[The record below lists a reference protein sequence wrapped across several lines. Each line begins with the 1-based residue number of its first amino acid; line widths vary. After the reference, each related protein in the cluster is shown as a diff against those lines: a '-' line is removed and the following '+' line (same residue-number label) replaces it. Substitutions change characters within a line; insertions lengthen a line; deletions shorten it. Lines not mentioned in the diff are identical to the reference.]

1 MYQSNLIIHFD
12 RVYSVFIYN
21 YLYTIYIYLSNSLQY
36 ILLVNF
42 VTLSKLYS
50 FKIVVFVIDYLTVL
64 IGEENHY
71 LVE

>member
-12 RVYSVFIYN
+12 HVYSVFIYN
-21 YLYTIYIYLSNSLQY
+21 YLYTKYIYLSNSLQY
-36 ILLVNF
+36 ILLVNL
-42 VTLSKLYS
+42 VALSKLYS
-50 FKIVVFVIDYLTVL
+50 LKIVVFVIDYLTAL